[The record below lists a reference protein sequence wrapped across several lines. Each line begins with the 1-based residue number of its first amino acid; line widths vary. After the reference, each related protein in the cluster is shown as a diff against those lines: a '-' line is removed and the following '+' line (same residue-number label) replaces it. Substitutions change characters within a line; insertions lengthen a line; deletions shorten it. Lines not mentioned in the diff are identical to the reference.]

1 MVASN
6 SATINSLQQET
17 ASSAAWPYFQ
27 NRTNTT
33 RDGPIM
39 EAAEIAGPI
48 AKITW
53 RLQMTIIWICP
64 IKLMTN
70 NIGKIKAKGSI
81 SMAITVAII
90 TDFKGIMWTCKDDS
104 SIKKTN
110 QISILTKM
118 WTLIKIIIQ
127 VLNSIISTIIMAS
140 NSIMDFNN
148 TSIIGNI
155 TITWNK
161 TIWIFNNTHS
171 KIEITLRVLTI
182 SNSNN
187 FRIITCKI
195 LIKINKWTI

>member
-1 MVASN
+1 
-6 SATINSLQQET
+6 
-17 ASSAAWPYFQ
+17 
-27 NRTNTT
+27 
-33 RDGPIM
+33 
-39 EAAEIAGPI
+39 
-48 AKITW
+48 
-53 RLQMTIIWICP
+53 
-64 IKLMTN
+64 MTN

-81 SMAITVAII
+81 SMVITVAII
-90 TDFKGIMWTCKDDS
+90 TDFKGIIWTCKGDS
-104 SIKKTN
+104 LIKKTN
-110 QISILTKM
+110 QISILTKI

-140 NSIMDFNN
+140 NSIMDINN
-148 TSIIGNI
+148 TSVIGNI

-187 FRIITCKI
+187 FRIITYKI